1 MRYGSVCSGVEAAS
15 MAWES
20 LGWEPVFFSEIEEFP
35 SAVLKHHWPHVPN
48 QGDMSKF
55 EEWGY
60 ERGAIDVLV
69 GGTPCQSFSVA
80 GLRGGLG
87 DQRGN
92 LSLTYMR
99 MVDRLRPRWTVWE
112 NVPGVLSSGGGR
124 DFGSIIG
131 ALAELGYSCAWRVL
145 DAQNFGVAQRRRRV
159 FLVGCSSG
167 DWRDPSSVLFE
178 QSCGNRDLEKS
189 RQTRKEDTGSSIPS
203 VAGSLD
209 TQCGG
214 GKLTHQSANNGH
226 LIVNPPDKMGTI
238 TARMFN
244 ALGARDIEE
253 GAVQVVSSE
262 IAPTITS
269 SGPPYSR
276 TGQQGSEVDALTA
289 VIHGTQD
296 PIISD
301 RAHALGRNNGQE
313 NVLCFEP
320 RSQDGVPRI
329 HDSVCPTLNTAQGG
343 QRQPCVVQESVVAIH
358 DKATRHQGG
367 GETRSNDGSGNG
379 LGITEGGPMYTMT
392 AGDRHGVFSQ
402 SQVRRLTPKECERLQ
417 GFPDDHTN
425 IPWRNKEES
434 PDSHRYKAMGNSMAV
449 PVMRWIGERI
459 KAREEGLL

>member
-1 MRYGSVCSGVEAAS
+1 
-15 MAWES
+15 
-20 LGWEPVFFSEIEEFP
+20 LQ
-35 SAVLKHHWPHVPN
+35 HHWPDVPN
-48 QGDMSKF
+48 HGDMEKF
-55 EEWGY
+55 NEWGY
-60 ERGAIDVLV
+60 TRGSIDVLV

-80 GLRGGLG
+80 GLRAGLG
-87 DQRGN
+87 DSRGN
-92 LSLTYMR
+92 LALTYMR
-99 MVDRLRPRWTVWE
+99 MVDQLRPRWVVWE
-112 NVPGVLSSGGGR
+112 NVPGVLSSNGGR
-124 DFGSIIG
+124 DFGAILG
-131 ALAELGYSCAWRVL
+131 ALDELGYSYAWRVL
-145 DAQNFGVAQRRRRV
+145 DAQNFGVPQRRRRV

-167 DWRDPSSVLFE
+167 DFRDPSEVLFE
-178 QSCGNRDLEKS
+178 QSCGNGDPAKS
-189 RQTRKEDTGSSIPS
+189 RKKRQKDTGSSVPS

-214 GKLTHQSANNGH
+214 GKLTHQSASNGH

-262 IAPTITS
+262 VALTITS

-296 PIISD
+296 PIVSD
-301 RAHALGRNNGQE
+301 RAHALGRNSGRE

-329 HDSVCPTLNTAQGG
+329 HGTVSPTLNTAQGG
-343 QRQPCVVQESVVAIH
+343 QRQPCVVQ
-358 DKATRHQGG
+358 D
-367 GETRSNDGSGNG
+367 DGSGNG

-392 AGDRHGVFSQ
+392 AGDRHGVLSQ

-425 IPWRNKEES
+425 IPYRNKPES
-434 PDSHRYKAMGNSMAV
+434 PDSPRYKAMGNSMAV
-449 PVMRWIGERI
+449 PVMRWIGQRI
-459 KAREEGLL
+459 KEHDA

>member
-48 QGDMSKF
+48 HGDMSKF
-55 EEWGY
+55 EDWNY

-69 GGTPCQSFSVA
+69 GGTPCQSFSIA
-80 GLRGGLG
+80 GLRGGLT
-87 DQRGN
+87 DERGN
-92 LSLTYMR
+92 LALTYMR
-99 MVDRLRPRWTVWE
+99 MVDKLRPRWTVWE

-131 ALAELGYSCAWRVL
+131 ALDELGYSCAWRVL

-159 FLVGCSSG
+159 FLVGHSSG

-178 QSCGNRDLEKS
+178 SGCGGRDFEKS
-189 RQTRKEDTGSSIPS
+189 RQTRKGDTKNTARCFAGNIESS
-203 VAGSLD
+203 VAATLQTTSHDYSGAD
-209 TQCGG
+209 GFNT
-214 GKLTHQSANNGH
+214 
-226 LIVNPPDKMGTI
+226 IV
-238 TARMFN
+238 
-244 ALGARDIEE
+244 
-253 GAVQVVSSE
+253 
-262 IAPTITS
+262 
-269 SGPPYSR
+269 
-276 TGQQGSEVDALTA
+276 
-289 VIHGTQD
+289 HGTQD
-296 PIISD
+296 PIVSD
-301 RAHALGRNNGQE
+301 RAHTLGRNSGQE

-329 HDSVCPTLNTAQGG
+329 HGTVSPTLNTAQGG
-343 QRQPCVVQESVVAIH
+343 QRQPCFVQ
-358 DKATRHQGG
+358 
-367 GETRSNDGSGNG
+367 
-379 LGITEGGPMYTMT
+379 
-392 AGDRHGVFSQ
+392 Q

-449 PVMRWIGERI
+449 PVMHWIGERI
-459 KAREEGLL
+459 KAREEGKI